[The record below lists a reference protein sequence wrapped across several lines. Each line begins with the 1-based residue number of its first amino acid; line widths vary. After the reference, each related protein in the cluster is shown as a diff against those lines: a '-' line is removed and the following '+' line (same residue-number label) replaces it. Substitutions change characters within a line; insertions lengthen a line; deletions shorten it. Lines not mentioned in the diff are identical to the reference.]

1 MQEALQGQPVSDFPI
16 PPGIRFVR
24 QAVREEADTITRT
37 PEGGASF
44 EVFIDPAYAAS
55 ADSFASD
62 VVSVIPRTSAAD
74 TDPPSRRVLNR
85 LDRRR
90 RDTETP
96 AR

>member
-1 MQEALQGQPVSDFPI
+1 MTDFPI

-24 QAVREEADTITRT
+24 QDAPEDMGAITRT

-44 EVFIDPAYAAS
+44 EVFIDPAYAADAVAVTPLLSDPS
-55 ADSFASD
+55 APAD
-62 VVSVIPRTSAAD
+62 D
-74 TDPPSRRVLNR
+74 TDPSSRRVLNR